1 MPRRSAA
8 WMTVRP
14 SSTAIEFPSIS
25 ILGIDAPDRGAGSL
39 FPAAA
44 PRGPFSR
51 LGAQRATAE
60 GGVLLELG
68 AELCDKRPG
77 RHRGAVGQR
86 ADGVTLDVV
95 GDVQQEVDVGRCR
108 PAVLEV
114 AQDAVE
120 PSRAFATG
128 CALP

>member
-25 ILGIDAPDRGAGSL
+25 ILGIGAPDRGAGSL

-51 LGAQRATAE
+51 LGAQRATA
-60 GGVLLELG
+60 GGGALLERGGDLG
-68 AELCDKRPG
+68 YDRAG
-77 RHRGAVGQR
+77 GQGGAGGGR
-86 ADGVTLDVV
+86 ADGVPLVVV
-95 GDVQQEVDVGRCR
+95 GDVQRRVDAGPRR

-120 PSRAFATG
+120 PARAFATG
-128 CALP
+128 CTL